1 MNVKVLD
8 TMFPSIEI
16 HIRSDDY
23 KFKMGENDFLFEIH
37 ETIKNPNHN
46 LYYMTAE
53 LSGGEFP
60 VSFYNVNQ
68 NNNRFDFSYEGT
80 NHSCILLVGNYN
92 MNQLLSHFSS
102 KLTSYA
108 FINPIN
114 ISWNASN
121 NRLTLT
127 SAKIGGLSLKE
138 TSTCLALIGFTKKQ
152 HDADGKV
159 EVGGGGDLLRYHFQ
173 GASVSLFIPH
183 GQYSVDELV
192 SVVNEG
198 MSGRGHNLHI
208 RLSYDIPTAS
218 FRFIHGY
225 EINHKLSFFYAGSA
239 TMRSVFL
246 STGSKSRIT
255 LANELTNILGA
266 DLGVGEITVLYNTT
280 TFKYEFTALQQFS
293 IHSSSTVLE
302 TIGFSTADHYASI
315 PANETFY
322 HLVGDGVSTGMQ
334 GISPSSLPIY
344 IGSQVEHFKILY
356 TTNTFYLFGLTTLAD
371 HNVNYTTDFNY
382 GLRAFAIV
390 SNIPTAFTTGSSVL
404 QSDSMCDIRK
414 YSSFFLHTDLF
425 SNGYSANTQK
435 DNNSHNILARIP
447 VNAGVYGTV
456 VYKPTIPHNVPIP
469 KSTIKVFRFS
479 IRDFEGKIIDMNS
492 MMWNATITIRFHKI
506 NSAARDY
513 KSKNAFGV
521 PYSNSSNLSA
531 LNTAHQLR
539 SHIDSILNE
548 YKNGNLDYSRLLVR

>member
-68 NNNRFDFSYEGT
+68 NNNRFDFSYEGSS
-80 NHSCILLVGNYN
+80 HSCILSVGNYN

-108 FINPIN
+108 FSNPIN
-114 ISWNASN
+114 IAWNASN
-121 NRLTLT
+121 NRLTFT
-127 SAKIGGLSLKE
+127 SSKIGALSLKE
-138 TSTCLALIGFTKKQ
+138 TSTCLAIIGFTKKQ
-152 HDADGKV
+152 HD
-159 EVGGGGDLLRYHFQ
+159 
-173 GASVSLFIPH
+173 
-183 GQYSVDELV
+183 
-192 SVVNEG
+192 
-198 MSGRGHNLHI
+198 
-208 RLSYDIPTAS
+208 T
-218 FRFIHGY
+218 
-225 EINHKLSFFYAGSA
+225 
-239 TMRSVFL
+239 RSN
-246 STGSKSRIT
+246 S
-255 LANELTNILGA
+255 
-266 DLGVGEITVLYNTT
+266 DTT
-280 TFKYEFTALQQFS
+280 
-293 IHSSSTVLE
+293 
-302 TIGFSTADHYASI
+302 
-315 PANETFY
+315 
-322 HLVGDGVSTGMQ
+322 
-334 GISPSSLPIY
+334 
-344 IGSQVEHFKILY
+344 
-356 TTNTFYLFGLTTLAD
+356 
-371 HNVNYTTDFNY
+371 
-382 GLRAFAIV
+382 
-390 SNIPTAFTTGSSVL
+390 L
-404 QSDSMCDIRK
+404 QSDAMCDIRK

-456 VYKPTIPHNVPIP
+456 VYKPTTPHNVPIP

-492 MMWNATITIRFHKI
+492 MMWNATITKRFHKI

-513 KSKNAFGV
+513 KSTNAFGV
-521 PYSNSSNLSA
+521 PNSNSSILSA
-531 LNTAHQLR
+531 FNTAHQLR